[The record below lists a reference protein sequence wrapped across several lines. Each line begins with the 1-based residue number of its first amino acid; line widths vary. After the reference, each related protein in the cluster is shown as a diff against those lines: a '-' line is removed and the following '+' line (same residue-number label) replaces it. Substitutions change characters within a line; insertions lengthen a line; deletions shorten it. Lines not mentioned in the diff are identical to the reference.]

1 MIEIGVLFRK
11 EDDQIYFEK
20 EIQKIFDYNVGR
32 SKVNPKITGYTLE
45 KSKRFGRPPLFT
57 KKEVQLIAADHAAG
71 ISLNQLAK
79 KYNCSKSSI
88 KKYLRDF
95 KKSLP
100 DV

>member
-11 EDDQIYFEK
+11 EEDQIYFEK
-20 EIQKIFDYNVGR
+20 EIQKIFDYNVDK
-32 SKVNPKITGYTLE
+32 SKVNPKITVYTLE
-45 KSKRFGRPPLFT
+45 KSKHFGRPPLFT
-57 KKEVQLIAADHAAG
+57 KKEVQLIVADHSAG